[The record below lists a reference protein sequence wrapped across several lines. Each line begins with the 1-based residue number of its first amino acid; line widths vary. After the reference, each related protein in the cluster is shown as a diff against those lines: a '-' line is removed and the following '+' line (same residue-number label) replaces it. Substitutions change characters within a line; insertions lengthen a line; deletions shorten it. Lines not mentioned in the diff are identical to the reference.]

1 MAISFKSNL
10 DGSGTLSNEGISA
23 INVSGTG
30 TVSFPVNSTGTG
42 NVVLSAS
49 PTFSGTIT
57 YPDAVSSGISPFH
70 SSYYRRANQ
79 LQGGNTVATGYY
91 TSSAIASD
99 RITVTIPDTIL
110 SINGIVYRN
119 PTAISKLLSTT
130 GNWDN
135 TTYATAANRV
145 GLDFYV
151 YACTP
156 TSGFV
161 PDYIL
166 SRSAT
171 YPTAMPSGGTPS
183 ASNTRKVGGF
193 HCLCVAVGTIAGHDL
208 TGYLAG
214 DIIPRSVWDLINRPV
229 SAVEGMVYSLTNQ
242 WVDIYLPSVS
252 GSTVVSVNGGAIA
265 SGATAVKFHAYKW
278 DQWFGQQGKKPIAS
292 MEFVV
297 ASLGANQST
306 NITGSANPTT
316 TGGHTDTA
324 GRRMISNIGCE
335 DMCGVFW
342 QWGREQGA
350 IAGTSSFLN
359 AFDANDTGVGGQH
372 YNAPTRPIFGGDWN
386 SSAICGSRGSYWNT
400 DPLYLASNYSSRG
413 VAEPAPA
420 R

>member
-1 MAISFKSNL
+1 
-10 DGSGTLSNEGISA
+10 
-23 INVSGTG
+23 
-30 TVSFPVNSTGTG
+30 
-42 NVVLSAS
+42 
-49 PTFSGTIT
+49 
-57 YPDAVSSGISPFH
+57 
-70 SSYYRRANQ
+70 
-79 LQGGNTVATGYY
+79 
-91 TSSAIASD
+91 
-99 RITVTIPDTIL
+99 
-110 SINGIVYRN
+110 
-119 PTAISKLLSTT
+119 
-130 GNWDN
+130 
-135 TTYATAANRV
+135 
-145 GLDFYV
+145 
-151 YACTP
+151 
-156 TSGFV
+156 
-161 PDYIL
+161 
-166 SRSAT
+166 
-171 YPTAMPSGGTPS
+171 MPSGGTPS

-214 DIIPRSVWDLINRPV
+214 DILPRSVWDLINRPV

-316 TGGHTDTA
+316 TGGHVDTA

-350 IAGTSSFLN
+350 VAGAASVAD

-372 YNAPTRPIFGGDWN
+372 YNAPTRPGFGGGWGN
-386 SSAICGSRGSYWNT
+386 GVNCGSRGSEWNNS
-400 DPLYLASNYSSRG
+400 PLTLNSNVSSRG
-413 VAEPAPA
+413 VAEPF
-420 R
+420 